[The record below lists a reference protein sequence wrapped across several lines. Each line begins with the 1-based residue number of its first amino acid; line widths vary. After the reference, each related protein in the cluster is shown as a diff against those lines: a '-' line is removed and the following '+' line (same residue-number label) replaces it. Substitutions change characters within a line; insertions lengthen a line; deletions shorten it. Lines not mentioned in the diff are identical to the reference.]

1 MDELS
6 DLSEEVLDSDAEMPY
21 ESAPRKP
28 SLAWKREEQNQIQR
42 LPIKLA
48 DGKIKEFGTK
58 PVKSKAREL
67 VEEESSDEEQDE
79 SPETTRV
86 EDVST
91 GARFGRAS
99 VADVLNTK
107 SRKAKVELAKDQIA
121 GICQEILAD
130 PENSVCAVLVT
141 KHLRQ

>member
-1 MDELS
+1 MDGLS
-6 DLSEEVLDSDAEMPY
+6 DLSDEVLDSDAEMAY

-28 SLAWKREEQNQIQR
+28 SSAWEREEQSQIQR

-48 DGKIKEFGTK
+48 DGKIKEIGAK
-58 PVKSKAREL
+58 PVKSAAREL

-79 SPETTRV
+79 PPEITRV

-121 GICQEILAD
+121 GISQEILAD
-130 PENSVCAVLVT
+130 PENSVCVVLIA
-141 KHLRQ
+141 KHLKQ

>member
-1 MDELS
+1 
-6 DLSEEVLDSDAEMPY
+6 MPY

-28 SLAWKREEQNQIQR
+28 SSAWEREEQSQIQR

-48 DGKIKEFGTK
+48 DGKIKEIGTK

-67 VEEESSDEEQDE
+67 VEEGSSDEERDE
-79 SPETTRV
+79 SPEITRV
-86 EDVST
+86 EHVST

-107 SRKAKVELAKDQIA
+107 SRKAKVEQAKEQIA